1 MGKYKVT
8 YKVLFYT
15 VNLSHL
21 RLLVVTIFFGLV
33 HMDSQGFCKPA
44 GRMHGSNAVVD
55 NLSFCLAERP
65 ERARR
70 FSMENMEIMK
80 LTPDK
85 KVRSVLIVF
94 YSHDH
99 YLRKIC
105 FNSLS

>member
-1 MGKYKVT
+1 M
-8 YKVLFYT
+8 
-15 VNLSHL
+15 
-21 RLLVVTIFFGLV
+21 TIFVGLV
-33 HMDSQGFCKPA
+33 HMDSLGSCKPA

-94 YSHDH
+94 HSHNHCLSD
-99 YLRKIC
+99 
-105 FNSLS
+105 NSQGTLNCSFHFTFAESRH